1 MQGIFISDRI
11 KIITYCFILPNK
23 GDAPMKESN
32 LKLAQQDIDAAL
44 ETVDD
49 IEKFISGDD
58 LEKEKLKE
66 KFVALSQK
74 VQQLENLLKNEGI
87 L

>member
-1 MQGIFISDRI
+1 
-11 KIITYCFILPNK
+11 
-23 GDAPMKESN
+23 MKESN
-32 LKLAQQDIDAAL
+32 LKLAQQDIGAAL

>member
-1 MQGIFISDRI
+1 
-11 KIITYCFILPNK
+11 
-23 GDAPMKESN
+23 MKESN

-58 LEKEKLKE
+58 LAKEKLKE

>member
-1 MQGIFISDRI
+1 
-11 KIITYCFILPNK
+11 
-23 GDAPMKESN
+23 MKESN

-49 IEKFISGDD
+49 IEKFITGDD
-58 LEKEKLKE
+58 LAKEKLKE

-74 VQQLENLLKNEGI
+74 VQQLENLLKSEGI